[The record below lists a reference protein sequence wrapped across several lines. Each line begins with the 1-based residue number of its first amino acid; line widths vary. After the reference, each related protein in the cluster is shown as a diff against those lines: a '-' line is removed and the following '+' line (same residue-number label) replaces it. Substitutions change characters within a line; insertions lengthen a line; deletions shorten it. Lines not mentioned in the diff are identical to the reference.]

1 VGLPGRGNPAP
12 PKDNFTFFLTCGKI
26 DASITLICWSPNF
39 VKEIDDSHNQ
49 HQEVK
54 EMKSK
59 IFLSEM
65 ALAASLLLILA
76 GGCASSSSSSMGQ
89 GPSAVGTA
97 NEMSPVAPSEARN
110 VRKVGNQWLC
120 EVNGHTMVY
129 NDATGNWEP
138 KP

>member
-1 VGLPGRGNPAP
+1 LLIFVKGIVDSKNPA
-12 PKDNFTFFLTCGKI
+12 
-26 DASITLICWSPNF
+26 
-39 VKEIDDSHNQ
+39 
-49 HQEVK
+49 QEVK

-59 IFLSEM
+59 IHLSEM

-76 GGCASSSSSSMGQ
+76 GGCASSSSSAQSPMSSQ
-89 GPSAVGTA
+89 MRSAVGTP

-120 EVNGHTMVY
+120 EVNGQTMVY
-129 NDATGNWEP
+129 NDATGNWGP